1 MRITTTAKDI
11 EDIEFINMA
20 TVDPSTLEPAKKFGT
35 DEPDLID
42 NKPVYRL
49 PAIYVKEGGR
59 QTQNISLKLRAVP
72 AEPLEELQRFHL
84 VGSVV
89 ITPWLKNNRIAYSL
103 LADGIEA
110 DK

>member
-1 MRITTTAKDI
+1 MKITTTAKDLT
-11 EDIEFINMA
+11 DIEFINMA
-20 TVDPSTLEPAKKFGT
+20 DVDPSTLEPAKAFGT
-35 DEPDLID
+35 DDNDLVD
-42 NKPVYRL
+42 GKPIYRL

-59 QTQNISLKLRAVP
+59 QSQNISLKLRTIP

-84 VGSVV
+84 VGTVV
-89 ITPWLKNNRIAYSL
+89 ITPWLKNNRVAYSL

>member
-1 MRITTTAKDI
+1 MKITTKAADI
-11 EDIEFINMA
+11 KDIEFINMA
-20 TVDPSTLEPAKKFGT
+20 TMDPSTLEPTKKFGS
-35 DEPDLID
+35 DEDDLVD
-42 NKPVYRL
+42 GKPVYRL

-59 QTQNISLKLRAVP
+59 QTQNVSLKLRNKPTEA
-72 AEPLEELQRFHL
+72 LEELQKFHL
-84 VGSVV
+84 VGTVV

>member
-1 MRITTTAKDI
+1 MKITTKATDI
-11 EDIEFINMA
+11 TDIEFINME
-20 TVDPSTLEPAKKFGT
+20 TLDPATLEPAKKFGT
-35 DEPDLID
+35 DDPDLID

-49 PAIYVKEGGR
+49 PAIYVKENGR
-59 QTQNISLKLRAVP
+59 QTQNVSLKLRAVP

-84 VGSVV
+84 VGTVV

-103 LADGIEA
+103 LADGIEV

>member
-11 EDIEFINMA
+11 TDIEFINME
-20 TVDPSTLEPAKKFGT
+20 TLDPATLEPAKKFGT
-35 DEPDLID
+35 DDPDLID

-49 PAIYVKEGGR
+49 PAIYVKENGR
-59 QTQNISLKLRAVP
+59 QTQNVSLKLRTIPDA
-72 AEPLEELQRFHL
+72 PLEELQKFHL
-84 VGSVV
+84 VGTVV

-103 LADGIEA
+103 LADGIEV

>member
-1 MRITTTAKDI
+1 MKITTKAT
-11 EDIEFINMA
+11 ELNDIEFINMA
-20 TVDPSTLEPAKKFGT
+20 ALDPATLEPAKKFGT

-59 QTQNISLKLRAVP
+59 QTQNISLKLRNKP
-72 AEPLEELQRFHL
+72 AESLEELQKFHL
-84 VGSVV
+84 VGDVV

-103 LADGIEA
+103 LADGIEV